1 MTRTYQTPPECIRV
15 GVEVVILTL
24 FCQVHQK
31 RSQDEAEEANVPG
44 SHQLLQ
50 RQEATSLSHS
60 AWKPSM
66 AALPSTV
73 QLKELGRWNPLL
85 MPARYN

>member
-31 RSQDEAEEANVPG
+31 RGQDEAEEANVPR

-50 RQEATSLSHS
+50 RQEATSFSHS
-60 AWKPSM
+60 GQPGSPAWEPCPQLCSSRNSEDGVPS
-66 AALPSTV
+66 
-73 QLKELGRWNPLL
+73 
-85 MPARYN
+85 